1 MTTWVLI
8 VYMSTV
14 PFSSLATGGPAVI
27 DGFTSESA
35 CEIAGEKMSGIKKYD
50 WHVCVEM
57 KK

>member
-1 MTTWVLI
+1 LI

-14 PFSSLATGGPAVI
+14 PFSNLATGGPAVI

-50 WHVCVEM
+50 WHVCVER